1 MQRLEQLLALFAH
14 AGFQHLAARQHDVVA
29 LAVQLDDLE
38 FEGLAFV
45 RRGVLDRTQVDQR
58 TGQERADAVGHD
70 GQAALD
76 LAGDR
81 AGDQLAVLEGLL
93 QLQPGRQT
101 LGAVARQD
109 GVAVAVLQRI
119 DRHRDEVAGL
129 NFEFALVVEELFQGN
144 QRFGLQAGVDDHEV
158 VVDAHDFCADDLAG
172 LHVLALEA
180 FCEQVGEVFAA
191 KDGGGGNGR
200 H

>member
-1 MQRLEQLLALFAH
+1 MLVSSTWRRDSTTLLRLRSSF
-14 AGFQHLAARQHDVVA
+14 
-29 LAVQLDDLE
+29 DDLE

-45 RRGVLDRTQVDQR
+45 RRGVLDRAQVDQR

-70 GQAALD
+70 GQAPLT
-76 LAGDR
+76 LPVIVPVTSS
-81 AGDQLAVLEGLL
+81 LFLEGLL

-129 NFEFALVVEELFQGN
+129 NFEFALVIEELFQGN
-144 QRFGLQAGVDDHEV
+144 QRFGLQAGVDDHEIV
-158 VVDAHDFCADDLAG
+158 IDAHDFG
-172 LHVLALEA
+172 I
-180 FCEQVGEVFAA
+180 
-191 KDGGGGNGR
+191 
-200 H
+200 